1 MPDVYI
7 LKIEVPLRKRKR
19 DPFLGYCHECV
30 QSKEAT
36 PPRYQIN
43 YAIGASKRQPT
54 PPQTIVISFL
64 EDNQISSLLPNSWFS
79 RNVKHHEIQI

>member
-1 MPDVYI
+1 MIMSVSAKASVIHESVCSSGSDVYI

-54 PPQTIVISFL
+54 PPPTDCSFL
-64 EDNQISSLLPNSWFS
+64 PTKD
-79 RNVKHHEIQI
+79 